1 MRLPDPTLARL
12 IGGHV
17 CLHACMTGLRLAAP
31 LLALRQGHSPLAVGG
46 LMALFALTQVFLAL
60 PAGRY
65 ADRHGLRRPLA
76 RSVVVASAG
85 ALLALVWP
93 VFPVLLL
100 AALMTGGATG
110 TALIAL
116 QRHVGR
122 LAGDA
127 TRLKQVFSWL
137 ALGPALSNVLGP
149 LLAGLLI
156 DHAGAW
162 LAGPGPLQPRAGFA
176 AAFVVLA
183 ALPWLG
189 WALVRR
195 TPELAPVATPA
206 QAGPA
211 RAWDLLR
218 QPALRRLLL
227 VNWCVSASWDVHT
240 FVLPVLGHER
250 GLSASAIGA
259 ILGAFAAAAVA
270 VRLCLPL
277 LAARLREPV
286 VLGTAMALTAVVFGV
301 YPLLQAPLAMAAC
314 SVLLGLALGSVQPMV
329 MSLLHQFTPAHR
341 HGEAL
346 GLRLMAMN
354 ASSVAMP
361 LLFGSAGALV
371 GVAVVFWCVGGA
383 VALVSR
389 VAWGLPVSSAEGG
402 TGSTG

>member
-31 LLALRQGHSPLAVGG
+31 LLALRQGHSPLAVGA

-85 ALLALVWP
+85 ALLALAWP

-277 LAARLREPV
+277 LAAHLRESV

-389 VAWGLPVSSAEGG
+389 VAWGLPVSSAEWG